1 MSDPGAETQQMSFWG
16 HLQEL
21 RVRLVR
27 CALYFAG
34 GFCATYAFRL
44 RIWEW
49 VNRPLMETYRMQWEG
64 LGRPMTEALDPFSFT
79 SVTEPFFSLLRV
91 SFWAAGFLVSP
102 LIFYQVWAFI
112 RPGLYKRERKMVIP
126 FVLVTTLCF
135 LTGAAFAYVFAFQ
148 SIAGIMLEEAFK
160 AGLRPN
166 LKLDEYL
173 DLFITTIVGTG
184 LTFEMPVLV
193 YFLAKFRLVTAK
205 WMLKYWRHAAIAIL
219 VVASFI
225 TPDDILVT
233 TMFIAAMMLALYFI
247 SVLVAKLAEPKKE
260 RVEEDRG

>member
-1 MSDPGAETQQMSFWG
+1 MPDTNAQQMTFWD

-21 RVRLVR
+21 RVRLVK
-27 CALYFAG
+27 CALFFAG
-34 GFCATYAFRL
+34 GFCATYAFRF

-49 VNRPLMETYRMQWEG
+49 VNRPLLEVFKMQFE
-64 LGRPMTEALDPFSFT
+64 LQGRAIEDAIEPFAFT

-91 SFWAAGFLVSP
+91 SFWTAGFLVSP
-102 LIFYQVWAFI
+102 FIFYQVWAFI
-112 RPGLYKRERKMVIP
+112 RPGLYKRERRMVIP

-135 LTGAAFAYVFAFQ
+135 LAGSAFAYTFAFK
-148 SIAGIMLEEAFK
+148 SVVGIMLEDALK

-173 DLFITTIVGTG
+173 DLFIITILGTG

-205 WMLKYWRHAAIAIL
+205 WMIKYWKHAAIAII
-219 VVASFI
+219 VIASFI
-225 TPDDILVT
+225 TPGDIIVT
-233 TMFIAAMMLALYFI
+233 TMFISLIMLALYFI
-247 SVLVAKLAEPKKE
+247 SVLVAKLAEPKTQN
-260 RVEEDRG
+260 

>member
-1 MSDPGAETQQMSFWG
+1 MSDSGAEARQMSFWD

-34 GFCATYAFRL
+34 GVCATYAFRF

-49 VNRPLMETYRMQWEG
+49 VNRPLLEVFRAQMELQGGAAAGAVE
-64 LGRPMTEALDPFSFT
+64 PFAFT

-91 SFWAAGFLVSP
+91 SFWTAGFLASP
-102 LIFYQVWAFI
+102 LIFHQVWAFI
-112 RPGLYKRERKMVIP
+112 RPGLYRRERRMVIP
-126 FVLVTTLCF
+126 FVLATTLCF
-135 LTGAAFAYVFAFQ
+135 LAGAAFAYAFAFK

-166 LKLDEYL
+166 LRLDEYL
-173 DLFITTIVGTG
+173 DLFITTVLGTG

-193 YFLAKFRLVTAK
+193 YFLAKFRLVTA
-205 WMLKYWRHAAIAIL
+205 
-219 VVASFI
+219 
-225 TPDDILVT
+225 
-233 TMFIAAMMLALYFI
+233 
-247 SVLVAKLAEPKKE
+247 
-260 RVEEDRG
+260 